1 MTLVS
6 GISQAIPEAV
16 LCSNDGIMAVSM
28 LAKTSKG
35 AYWLGYKNGIYK
47 LYQGATPLNGMP
59 GEKITIKGHEF
70 VCLAYGPFYAR
81 MS

>member
-1 MTLVS
+1 MV
-6 GISQAIPEAV
+6 
-16 LCSNDGIMAVSM
+16 SNDGICAVSCM
-28 LAKTSKG
+28 CIADG
-35 AYWLGYKNGIYK
+35 NAAWLSHKNGIYK
-47 LYQGATPLNGMP
+47 LYQGPNPLNGMP